1 MISRTVQVSL
11 GSILLAGFSCLALA
25 QISSPP
31 SDMIPPSRE
40 GDGASI
46 EVPSVDQ
53 PTPPEVIQE
62 RGVPSGRFNS
72 QLGTLDAI
80 QQQPSTF
87 TVVSYG
93 GKCLD
98 FGAPPQVT
106 GAPVFLYECNGSIAQ
121 LIVVQEINE
130 RHEVIL
136 RAGTKIIGVKGLVIK
151 VDQGADPNAAA
162 GSSVLSR
169 AVNPNLRDFRA
180 EALAAPAPAL
190 ALPNK
195 GAVMQDQRN
204 NAFIAAPPLM
214 MAMPTPMT
222 ASSTAGDSPLELQD
236 EQPAGSAM
244 ALGQRFA
251 LDGDSMILAADRSR
265 VVKVLNNRGANRT
278 PLVLGS
284 RELADHEFWTFVATD
299 KSARKPTSGFVRV
312 PQDKDFVRAV
322 NEARWGT
329 VIDLGPGVSIELK
342 ATLYIPEGVTI
353 RGNRRGTNFGPELW
367 VAKEFK
373 GTLLDIR
380 YNDIRV
386 TGIRLRG
393 PNRGT
398 DENLDGAAG
407 LSPVDS
413 ASRIIIDHNDISDW
427 PGQAVYVTSTDQP
440 DVCGDHR
447 DPRGNRLNNIRVLR
461 NFIHHNQKQNGGY
474 GVEAHRNT
482 FPLIQGNTFVSN
494 RHAIMADGSGCTN
507 YLAWYNLVLSD
518 APLQDRFGPF
528 NAHTHDFDV
537 HGTGKVTFAGVAELT
552 SGFGGYAGQYFEI
565 ARNTFLG
572 NNRQNFDVRGEPS
585 YLVEFHHNISLRS
598 RGDAIGCTYCFQG
611 ITKLKVSDTNQF
623 NTDPNPTTHLGVG
636 DFDGDGIDDIFLA
649 TGAAW
654 YYAPAG
660 NAEWRFLNAQT
671 DEIVNLRFGD
681 FDGDGRTDVF
691 TQHGRDWLVSW
702 GGASSWEKINES
714 NPALSEFRVGD
725 FIGDKRADI
734 FYADGQRWWVSDGGV
749 GPFVNTQDS
758 SKRTADLGIGDF
770 NGDGKTDVVG
780 VESGKWKVSL
790 NATGPWD
797 GFPLRAALTKT
808 MAGLMIA
815 DLNGDVRADI
825 VTAELGVKM
834 SGTQGTP
841 VWNWK
846 VSWAGTGNW
855 TTLRTVYGPP
865 VGIGRFDAGRGAD
878 ILFWGSTTVNTL
890 YMLSSGVGA
899 PIRQSRQDMR

>member
-1 MISRTVQVSL
+1 MKPATSIGMICASV
-11 GSILLAGFSCLALA
+11 LLVMTGFVLA
-25 QISSPP
+25 QVASPP
-31 SDMIPPSRE
+31 SDTIPPSLE
-40 GDGASI
+40 GVGDSSEAPAS
-46 EVPSVDQ
+46 DQ

-72 QLGTLDAI
+72 QLGTLEFAI
-80 QQQPSTF
+80 QQPTF

-98 FGAPPQVT
+98 FGAPPQVV
-106 GAPVFLYECNGSIAQ
+106 GAPVFLYECNGTIAQ
-121 LIVVQEINE
+121 QIVVQEINE

-136 RAGTKIIGVKGLVIK
+136 RAGAKVIGVKGLVIK

-169 AVNPNLRDFRA
+169 AVTPNAQYLRA
-180 EALAAPAPAL
+180 ETLAAPAPAL

-204 NAFIAAPPLM
+204 NAFVAAPPLI
-214 MAMPTPMT
+214 MAIPMT

-236 EQPAGSAM
+236 EQPAGSAL

-251 LDGDSMILAADRSR
+251 LDGDSMILAIDRSR
-265 VVKVLNNRGANRT
+265 VVKVLNHRGANRT
-278 PLVLGS
+278 LLHLGH
-284 RELADHEFWTFVATD
+284 RDLADNEFWTFVATD
-299 KSARKPTSGFVRV
+299 KSNRKPTSGFVRV
-312 PQDKDFVRAV
+312 PQEKDFATAV

-329 VIDLGPGVSIELK
+329 VIEVDPGASIELR
-342 ATLYIPEGVTI
+342 ATLYVPEGATI
-353 RGNRRGTNFGPELW
+353 RGDRRGMRLGPELW
-367 VAKEFK
+367 VAKGFK
-373 GTLLDIR
+373 STLLDIR

-386 TGIRLRG
+386 TGMRLRG
-393 PNRGT
+393 PSRDT
-398 DENLDGAAG
+398 DPDQDGAGGISA
-407 LSPVDS
+407 LDS
-413 ASRIIIDHNDISDW
+413 ASRIIVDHNDLSDW
-427 PGQAVYVTSTDQP
+427 PGQAVYATSTDQEEF
-440 DVCGDHR
+440 CRDHR
-447 DPRGNRLNNIRVLR
+447 NPTDTRPNNIRVLR
-461 NFIHHNQKQNGGY
+461 NFIHHNRKQNGGY

-494 RHAIMADGSGCTN
+494 RHAIMADGSGCTS
-507 YLAWYNLVLSD
+507 YLAWNNLVLWE
-518 APLQDRFGPF
+518 APTQVKYIVARWT
-528 NAHTHDFDV
+528 AHDFDA
-537 HGTGKVTFAGVAELT
+537 HGTGDN
-552 SGFGGYAGQYFEI
+552 GFGGRAGQYFEI
-565 ARNTFLG
+565 AGNTFLG
-572 NNRQNFDVRGEPS
+572 TQYLHENFEIRGEPS
-585 YLVEFHHNISLRS
+585 DRAEFHHNISLRT
-598 RGDAIGCTYCFQG
+598 REDAVICTSCGANKLIVQDNNLFKG
-611 ITKLKVSDTNQF
+611 I
-623 NTDPNPTTHLGVG
+623 NPTASLGVG
-636 DFDGDGIDDIFLA
+636 DFDGDGIDDLFLA

-671 DEIVNLRFGD
+671 DGIANLRFGD

-702 GGASSWEKINES
+702 AGASSWEKINES
-714 NPALSEFRVGD
+714 NPALSEFRVGN
-725 FIGDKRADI
+725 FVGDRRSDV

-758 SKRTADLGIGDF
+758 SKRAAELGFGDF

-797 GFPLRAALTKT
+797 GFPLRVALTKT

-815 DLNGDVRADI
+815 DLNGDGRADI
-825 VTAELGVKM
+825 VTAELGLKM
-834 SGTQGTP
+834 NGTQGIP

-855 TTLRTVYGPP
+855 TSLGTVYGPP
-865 VGIGRFDAGRGAD
+865 VGLGRFDAGRGAD

-890 YMLSSGVGA
+890 YMLSSGVGT
-899 PIRQSRQDMR
+899 PTRQSRQDMR